1 MCLEPG
7 PVPQAPSPAF
17 LLLRSAAS
25 FLQHRGVTKVL
36 HFLIGSKYMFLLDC
50 QIFLDLP
57 ESGHLLALLMWGR
70 SWGLILS
77 RLWMY
82 SRLPTSDTVER
93 SVYDLVSGDLPGGPV
108 VKTSSSNVGG
118 VGLIPSQGAKI
129 PHVLQSKKQNIKQK
143 PYSNKFN
150 KDFKKRHSLWNQTF

>member
-1 MCLEPG
+1 
-7 PVPQAPSPAF
+7 
-17 LLLRSAAS
+17 
-25 FLQHRGVTKVL
+25 
-36 HFLIGSKYMFLLDC
+36 
-50 QIFLDLP
+50 
-57 ESGHLLALLMWGR
+57 
-70 SWGLILS
+70 
-77 RLWMY
+77 MY

-118 VGLIPSQGAKI
+118 VGLIPSQVAEI